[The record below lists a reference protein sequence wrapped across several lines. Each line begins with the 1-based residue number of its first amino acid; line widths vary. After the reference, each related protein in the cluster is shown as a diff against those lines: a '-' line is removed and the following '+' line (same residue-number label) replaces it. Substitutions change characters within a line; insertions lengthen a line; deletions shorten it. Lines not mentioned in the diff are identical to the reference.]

1 MLKKSDNT
9 HEYEFLPAVLEVQ
22 ESPPSPIGRMITWSI
37 ILLMVI
43 TVAWA
48 AVGEVD
54 VVAVAQGKIIPNG
67 QQKVIQPLEAGV
79 VRAIHTHDG
88 QRVQKGDL
96 LLELD
101 PTNSRADLERLR
113 HELLVASLDAIR
125 HKAIIEH
132 DGPLEPSPKA
142 LFNDIE
148 AADAGLIAL
157 QSQLFQKQLNEYQA
171 HQAVLDQTL
180 QERQAERATT
190 KSIVAKREATLPIIS
205 KRAEALHV
213 LSEQGLAPVNSY
225 LELEQQRLEQQYD
238 LSTQRYRLQEIEVAI
253 NSTGQQ
259 KAVLHAELT
268 NKAAIAL
275 AEAQKIDRKSVV

>member
-213 LSEQGLAPVNSY
+213 LSEQGLAPV
-225 LELEQQRLEQQYD
+225 
-238 LSTQRYRLQEIEVAI
+238 
-253 NSTGQQ
+253 
-259 KAVLHAELT
+259 
-268 NKAAIAL
+268 
-275 AEAQKIDRKSVV
+275 KIGRAHV